1 MTKQVDFERY
11 CNSTGIEITNERGIK
26 LVLRDT
32 NEHIRGFIDKII
44 DCICDGCKYE
54 VRDLETGTAII
65 Y

>member
-1 MTKQVDFERY
+1 MTKQIDFERY
-11 CNSTGIEITNERGIK
+11 MSSTGIEITNERGIK
-26 LVLRDT
+26 LVLRDSS
-32 NEHIRGFIDKII
+32 EAIRGFIDKII